1 MLVSLD
7 KNQDKKSCEAATLP
21 NLRREPEG
29 RGVSPRQKTMKVI
42 ITGANGFI
50 GSHIVKKL
58 LQAGYEVRAL
68 VRPSSDLRS
77 LQNLEVELV
86 YGNILDLSSLQ
97 AAFQDCHWCFHV
109 AGDFSYWGQKSKRLV
124 EKATEGMT
132 NVLKAAGAN
141 QLERIILTSSS
152 VTLGAGRN
160 KRVLTEN
167 TTEISSEF
175 QPYAESKRQQLQ
187 LAFRLAGQYGL
198 DVRAVGPT
206 LTVGSDDYK
215 LTESNRMIVNY
226 LKDPLK
232 STWIGGC
239 NIVSVE
245 DIAQA
250 HLLVAEKG
258 KAGTFYLAGS
268 ENLEW
273 EQVHQWI
280 SELCGTPGPYL
291 KAYHTSA
298 YLAALGQELWSTLTG
313 EAPLSTREQAKM
325 VGQYYWYDSSRL
337 EKLGYEPMS
346 SRQALALAINWL
358 VSSEHV
364 PPAVRSS
371 IHLSN
376 DIYEIRQQAWNSKP
390 SA

>member
-1 MLVSLD
+1 
-7 KNQDKKSCEAATLP
+7 
-21 NLRREPEG
+21 
-29 RGVSPRQKTMKVI
+29 MKVI

-50 GSHIVKKL
+50 GSHVVKQL

-77 LQNLEVELV
+77 LEGLDIELA
-86 YGNILDLSSLQ
+86 YGDILDLASLQ
-97 AAFQDCHWCFHV
+97 AAFSSCQWCFHV
-109 AGDFSYWGQKSKRLV
+109 AGIFSYWGAKSKGLV
-124 EKATEGMT
+124 EKATLGMT
-132 NVLKAAGAN
+132 NVMEAAAAN

-152 VTLGAGRN
+152 VTLGGTRK
-160 KRVLTEN
+160 KRSLNET
-167 TTEISSEF
+167 TTEVNSHF
-175 QPYAESKRQQLQ
+175 LPYAESKRQQLQ
-187 LAFRLAGQYGL
+187 LAFRLAAEKDL
-198 DVRAVGPT
+198 DLRAVGPT
-206 LTVGSDDYK
+206 LTVGPHDYK

-232 STWIGGC
+232 SSWIGGC

-245 DIAQA
+245 DVAQA

-258 KAGTFYLAGS
+258 KPGAFYLAGS

-273 EQVHQWI
+273 EQVHKTI

-298 YLAALGQELWSTLTG
+298 YLAAWTQELWSSLSG
-313 EAPLSTREQAKM
+313 DAPLSTREQAKM

-337 EKLGYEPMS
+337 KKLGYDPMPT
-346 SRQALALAINWL
+346 RQALARAISWL
-358 VSSEHV
+358 VGSEHV
-364 PPAVRSS
+364 PAAVRST

-376 DIYEIRQQAWNSKP
+376 EVYALRR
-390 SA
+390 